1 MILEGKMIEPAIDR
15 MVEFIMNFALI
26 FTAISLGAATLL
38 ALYYLRSCLKRLC
51 WHGEADMASQH
62 SNSDTKLGLIMN
74 GMNQVS
80 IPSAQPE
87 HDQHSSGDYDTDGI
101 VIIMKGVHDTDH
113 VSVFI
118 MKGAHDT
125 D

>member
-1 MILEGKMIEPAIDR
+1 
-15 MVEFIMNFALI
+15 
-26 FTAISLGAATLL
+26 
-38 ALYYLRSCLKRLC
+38 
-51 WHGEADMASQH
+51 MASQH

-80 IPSAQPE
+80 IPSPQPE
-87 HDQHSSGDYDTDGI
+87 QGQHCSGDDDTYGI
-101 VIIMKGVHDTDH
+101 VFIMKGVHETDQ

-125 D
+125 DQVSNHVPGGTELRGPETQPEHLRYVSGDDADVDTEQPAAPAL